1 MDKKEFMWHA
11 KRGHGI
17 CIFFIKKD
25 KNKYFNCVKK
35 LY

>member
-17 CIFFIKKD
+17 CIFLMKKIKI
-25 KNKYFNCVKK
+25 NILIV
-35 LY
+35 